1 MDIDSN
7 TIPINFY
14 ESPKITNSTTFI
26 TTIRKR
32 TKQAIKNNKSKQKL
46 YIYEGK
52 EVPGTEYLDKNVVM
66 NQGNRFNKPSFQ
78 NLQQPTYGQLSDNE
92 IASLTRYTR
101 KGDVYINSF
110 LKNTDTLDLYLYS
123 LKAKFYEDLKFILD
137 SYDIKPYLTN
147 LLTNNNCIELNT
159 IDLIKNSGVQT
170 PTDQEIKRF
179 IEFRYINFLFFKLM
193 YNSLAKSPKKQEPFK
208 VLRGTHCHYLSE
220 DPTKLFY
227 IPSFLSTTM
236 TYSVAESFGKLD
248 KQSCRNFPETPI
260 YNNDGKPTGHFQKDD
275 KEYYNLYVF
284 YVHPQCN
291 YISISGI
298 SEYSGEDEVLLA
310 PYTRYNFI
318 KKEQYVYNKKIGP
331 IFHDVVIRKY
341 YYALL
346 PTDLPIPNDF
356 CEFLEWRNTLLQ
368 NPATS
373 NAPPEEN
380 SLEEYMPPTKKR
392 GFFSGLFGKRGGA
405 LNHHSTK
412 KSNQRHET
420 RKRNQNG
427 KKLTRKHYS

>member
-26 TTIRKR
+26 KTIRKR
-32 TKQAIKNNKSKQKL
+32 TNQNIKNNKSKQKL

-52 EVPGTEYLDKNVVM
+52 EVPGTEYLDKNVVI

-92 IASLTRYTR
+92 LASLTRYTR

-110 LKNTDTLDLYLYS
+110 LKNTDTLELYLYS

-147 LLTNNNCIELNT
+147 LLSTKQCIELNT
-159 IDLIKNSGVQT
+159 NDLNQSSGT
-170 PTDQEIKRF
+170 KPPTEHEITRF
-179 IEFRYINFLFFKLM
+179 IEFRYINFLFFKLI
-193 YNSLAKSPKKQEPFK
+193 YNSLAKSPKKHEPFK

-220 DPTKLFY
+220 DPTKIFY
-227 IPSFLSTTM
+227 LTSFLSTTM

-248 KQSCRNFPETPI
+248 KRSCRNFPETPI
-260 YNNDGKPTGHFQKDD
+260 YNNNGKPTGQFKQDD
-275 KEYYNLYVF
+275 REYTNLYVF

-298 SEYSGEDEVLLA
+298 SEYSGEDEVLIA
-310 PYTRYNFI
+310 PYSRYNFI
-318 KKEQYVYNKKIGP
+318 KKEQYVYNKKIRG
-331 IFHDVVIRKY
+331 FQTNEVVIRKY
-341 YYALL
+341 YYAIF
-346 PTDLPIPNDF
+346 PTDLTIPNDF
-356 CEFLEWRNTLLQ
+356 CEFLTWRNTLLSSPG
-368 NPATS
+368 NI

-380 SLEEYMPPTKKR
+380 SLQEYMPPTKKR
-392 GFFSGLFGKRGGA
+392 GFFSGLFGKRGG
-405 LNHHSTK
+405 
-412 KSNQRHET
+412 T
-420 RKRNQNG
+420 RKMKYFQS
-427 KKLTRKHYS
+427 KLTRKSLKRSK